1 MAHRNAEPDLPA
13 NRPGGRGLSR
23 RRTPEHLAG
32 LADSHA
38 HLQHEGFDEDRDAV
52 IDRAVA
58 SGIERILVPGSNLAS
73 SEAALKLAERYAPV
87 VQAAVGI
94 HPHHAYEMN
103 DEGWDKLALLAGEP
117 LNRAIG
123 EIGIDLF
130 RNLSPP
136 EVQRE
141 AFARQLALAAEHGLA
156 VLVHD
161 RDAHAEV
168 SAALLGWN
176 GRDGTIV
183 RGVLHAFSGDA
194 AMARSLTDAGFVVSF
209 ALPLA
214 FRSAAGP
221 RDAAPQV
228 PDGRYLV
235 ETDAPYLGSDHERRN
250 EPTTTLRVVAE
261 LARLR
266 GTDPLA
272 LIGPIRRAYDALVGP
287 E

>member
-23 RRTPEHLAG
+23 RRTPEYLAG
-32 LADSHA
+32 LVDSHA
-38 HLQHEGFDEDRDAV
+38 HLQHERFDRDRDAV
-52 IDRAVA
+52 IERAVA
-58 SGIERILVPGSNLAS
+58 SGIERILVPGWDLAS

-87 VQAAVGI
+87 VHAAVGI
-94 HPHHAYEMN
+94 HPHHANEMD
-103 DEGWDKLALLAGEP
+103 DEGWDRLALLAGEP

-123 EIGIDLF
+123 EIGIDLY
-130 RNLSPP
+130 RNLSSP
-136 EVQRE
+136 ELQRE
-141 AFARQLALAAEHGLA
+141 AFARQLALAATHGLA

-168 SAALLGWN
+168 TAALLGWS
-176 GRDGTIV
+176 GRDGGIA

-194 AMARSLTDAGFVVSF
+194 GMARSLTDAGFIVSF

-235 ETDAPYLGSDHERRN
+235 ETDAPYLGPDRERRN
-250 EPTTTLRVVAE
+250 EPTTALRVVAE

-266 GTDPLA
+266 GTDPAA
-272 LIGPIRRAYDALVGP
+272 LISPIRRAYEALVAR